1 MCSERAKWKYSEEGQ
16 KESIR
21 THFKSCNSRSTILHK
36 DVSSNRLVQHCAYC
50 RVAVAHAV
58 SLLNWTHS
66 FLITLLKTFHI
77 HAIFNRQWSPLH
89 PFSFTHFILR
99 GGFAKKSY
107 FVQNCIVFKILFEVL
122 VEATKHPLFLNSECF
137 QNQHSVGNGNVC
149 CRLKQES
156 V

>member
-16 KESIR
+16 EESIR

-66 FLITLLKTFHI
+66 FLTTLLKTFHI
-77 HAIFNRQWSPLH
+77 HAIFNRQRSPLH

-99 GGFAKKSY
+99 GGFAKK
-107 FVQNCIVFKILFEVL
+107 ILL
-122 VEATKHPLFLNSECF
+122 CSKLYSLQDS
-137 QNQHSVGNGNVC
+137 
-149 CRLKQES
+149 L
-156 V
+156 